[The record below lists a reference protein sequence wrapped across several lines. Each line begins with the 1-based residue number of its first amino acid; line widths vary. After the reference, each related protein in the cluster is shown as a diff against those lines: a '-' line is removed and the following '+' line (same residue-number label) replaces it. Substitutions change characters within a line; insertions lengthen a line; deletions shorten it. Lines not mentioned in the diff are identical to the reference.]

1 MKWQKVLSFVY
12 VSICFLGCSYQLIE
26 VFKSYFTFNVISQ
39 VIIEFPSEINIPAF
53 TSCFRYADILDLKG
67 FNSKYHQK
75 IEREKKGIVS
85 NQDIRIVES
94 VITKRDLFKM
104 TPSETL
110 DIITRCMF
118 RSEKDYSVHDLN
130 QTACRELFKISRFRI
145 GEFMCFMMEP
155 EKVVKFSKERLSSSL
170 SFPNVIYFVVFD
182 WEWFNT
188 SNYMKLVV
196 HSSGSQ
202 PFTSIGLVDGFWR
215 KVKSEAI
222 EDMTCFEMDY
232 TLFSVKMLPYPYT
245 TDCKNYSKSG
255 CLKNCSKTLSV
266 QQLKKLPF
274 HTIGTDPEKNPQ
286 LTFVNLDDIAN
297 ETFVK
302 EFIRIESECIKICSK
317 PSCKVDFTLT
327 NNVKTHAK
335 DLKFEV
341 DVPLDP
347 FVDIENIP
355 RMIFNDFLILSLS
368 LLGFWLG
375 ASISNLNP
383 KFYLEF
389 IDKIFGRNRSQN
401 NSKKSKKIGLKSNKV
416 GPRNNSILSDLF
428 CLETRIFLRE
438 RADDEI
444 CIILTTLSGP
454 SVSKPLPLIR

>member
-1 MKWQKVLSFVY
+1 MKLQKVLSFVY

-26 VFKSYFTFNVISQ
+26 VFKSYFTFNVISR

-53 TSCFRYADILDLKG
+53 TSCFRYADILDLKE

-75 IEREKKGIVS
+75 IRRQEKGIVS
-85 NQDIRIVES
+85 DHDSRIVES
-94 VITKRDLFKM
+94 AITKRDLFKM
-104 TPSETL
+104 TPSEKL
-110 DIITRCMF
+110 EIITRCVF
-118 RSEKDYSVHDLN
+118 RSEKDYSVYKLN
-130 QTACRELFKISRFRI
+130 QTACHELFKISRFGI
-145 GEFMCFMMEP
+145 GEFICFMVEP
-155 EKVVKFSKERLSSSL
+155 EKVIKFSKERLSSSL
-170 SFPNVIYFVVFD
+170 SFPNVIYLVAFD
-182 WEWFNT
+182 WKYFNT

-196 HSSGSQ
+196 HSTGNP

-215 KVKSEAI
+215 KTKSKVI
-222 EDMTCFEMDY
+222 QDVTCFEMDY
-232 TLFSVKMLPYPYT
+232 TIVSLQLLPYPYT

-255 CLKNCSKTLSV
+255 CLKNCSKILSV

-274 HTIGTDPEKNPQ
+274 HTIGTDPKKNPQ
-286 LTFVNLDDIAN
+286 FTFINLNDIAN

-302 EFIRIESECIKICSK
+302 EFTRIESECSKICFK
-317 PSCKVDFTLT
+317 PSCKVDFSLT
-327 NNVKTHAK
+327 NSVKTHAK

-347 FVDIENIP
+347 FVDIESIP
-355 RMIFNDFLILSLS
+355 HMVFNDFLILSLS

-375 ASISNLNP
+375 VSISNLNP
-383 KFYLEF
+383 KLYPGF
-389 IDKIFGRNRSQN
+389 IEKIFGRNRSQN
-401 NSKKSKKIGLKSNKV
+401 NSKKSKRIGLKSNKV
-416 GPRNNSILSDLF
+416 DPRNNSILSDLF

-454 SVSKPLPLIR
+454 SVSKPSPLIR